1 MLFWTKLSII
11 TYRLLTLFIL
21 LAAFLTGCSGPPTYE
36 FPDSIDSSQRYMF
49 YLHGKILEDQGLP
62 AISPEYGEYEYE
74 AILKSLREHG
84 FIVIS
89 EQRPKDT
96 ASFAYAKRVQK
107 QVQVLIEAGVPAE
120 NITVVGASKGAAIAV
135 LVSHLL
141 ENDEVNF
148 VLLGAC
154 HPDTVDE
161 FMQDQVRLVGNVLS
175 IYDSVDKWAGS
186 CQEFFSY
193 SELTNSDEIVLEIG
207 TGHGILYQ
215 PLDAWVLPTVEWA
228 KNTD

>member
-49 YLHGKILEDQGLP
+49 YLHGKIIEDQGLP
-62 AISPEYGEYEYE
+62 AISLEYGEYEYE

-96 ASFAYAKRVQK
+96 ASFAYAKRVRK

-193 SELTNSDEIVLEIG
+193 SELANSDEIVLEIG